1 MNIGITFIEGATA
14 ALAASM
20 IAGMFA
26 VVRMVIV
33 MKKSV
38 DKLINTDAEQT
49 KAIQMIAKLQ
59 RPQLAAHKALLE
71 AVGEGIRNGNVTKA
85 KEALMH
91 GFAEFDDYLNSRIGA

>member
-1 MNIGITFIEGATA
+1 MDIGVTFIEGAAA

-20 IAGMFA
+20 VAGMIA
-26 VVRMVIV
+26 VVRVVIL

-38 DKLINTDAEQT
+38 EKLIKTDAEQT
-49 KAIQMIAKLQ
+49 RAIQMIAKLQ

-71 AVGEGIRNGNVTKA
+71 AVGEGVCNGNVTKA

-91 GFAEFDDYLNSRIGA
+91 GFAEFDEYLHSRIGA